1 MDDDQKWLEAAAA
14 IEQDIHYLKAAMGE
28 GKGNG
33 MPSGLEQ
40 EIQQLKVVL
49 GIYRKNAAHGVSF
62 PHPDDLYCIS
72 ALPHG
77 AQAAASTA
85 VRREY
90 KVASA

>member
-28 GKGNG
+28 GKANG
-33 MPSGLEQ
+33 IPSGLEQ
-40 EIQQLKVVL
+40 EIHQLKLVL
-49 GIYRKNAAHGVSF
+49 GIYRTNAAHGVRF

-77 AQAAASTA
+77 AQAATSTA
-85 VRREY
+85 VRRDY
-90 KVASA
+90 KVA